1 MEGLHRK
8 SNVTNNVLKPLPPP
22 LLLLPDPVIDPWKVL
37 IILKDCVGA
46 HCFIFSD
53 VFVKEVNGTAY
64 ERKESDFVHSS
75 LDGANYF
82 LGREIYF

>member
-8 SNVTNNVLKPLPPP
+8 LNVTSNILKALPPP
-22 LLLLPDPVIDPWKVL
+22 LLLLHSPVIDPRKVV
-37 IILKDCVGA
+37 IILQDCVGA

-53 VFVKEVNGTAY
+53 VFIKEVNRTAY
-64 ERKESDFVHSS
+64 EWKESDFVHSS
-75 LDGANYF
+75 LDGANYS